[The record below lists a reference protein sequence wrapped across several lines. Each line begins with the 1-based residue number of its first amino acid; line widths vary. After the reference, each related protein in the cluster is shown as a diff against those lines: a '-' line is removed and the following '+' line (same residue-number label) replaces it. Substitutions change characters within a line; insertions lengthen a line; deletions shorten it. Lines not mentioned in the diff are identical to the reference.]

1 MRACL
6 ASIAALLCL
15 ILPEKGDACRRRCV
29 RQVCAPA
36 PLRLP
41 KEAIAPRDFALIPAL
56 GGPETYF
63 ATMAEAVAAA
73 RDRDVVEVRGNGPY
87 IASGLIIKGKEL
99 TIRAGE
105 GYDPVI
111 RPRPE
116 DVRTGKTYL
125 FITDSPIHVRGL
137 TLDGVGLRF

>member
-73 RDRDVVEVRGNGPY
+73 RQSVQLTENRYKAGTASFLDV
-87 IASGLIIKGKEL
+87 IA
-99 TIRAGE
+99 RNAA
-105 GYDPVI
+105 
-111 RPRPE
+111 
-116 DVRTGKTYL
+116 
-125 FITDSPIHVRGL
+125 
-137 TLDGVGLRF
+137 